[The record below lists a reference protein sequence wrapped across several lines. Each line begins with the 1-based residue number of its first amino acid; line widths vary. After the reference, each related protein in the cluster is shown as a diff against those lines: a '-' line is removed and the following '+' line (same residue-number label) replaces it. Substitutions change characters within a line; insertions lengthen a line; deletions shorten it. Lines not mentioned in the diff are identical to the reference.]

1 MLDAW
6 NSLFLTEESK
16 MDRLHELEVFVAVA
30 DAGSF
35 AKAGTRLRL
44 SPPAVT
50 RAVSALEN
58 RLGARVFNRTT
69 RSLTITDVGQR
80 FLESARRILTD
91 LDTAEKEAVGE
102 TAMPQGHLTITA
114 SVTFGR
120 SVLAPVV
127 CGFLCQHPRVTASV
141 LLQDRIVN
149 LVEEGI
155 DVAVRIGHL
164 PDSSLIAKR
173 IGTVRRV
180 LVASPNYLAQR
191 GTPTAPADLKLHSVI
206 AFTGLMPNREWRFNN
221 EQSPNSIVLN
231 PTFEINDALAA
242 IQAAEMGHGIAIALS
257 YMVHDKIRE
266 GKLVPVL
273 DDVTPPPRPV
283 HLVYPQTRL
292 VAPKIR
298 AFIDFAGP
306 LLKSALDQLASTN
319 LEDVMASDGLRRVP
333 DAKS

>member
-1 MLDAW
+1 
-6 NSLFLTEESK
+6 

-50 RAVSALEN
+50 RAISALED

-69 RSLTITDVGQR
+69 RSLTITDVGQH
-80 FLESARRILTD
+80 FLESAKRILMD

-102 TAMPQGHLTITA
+102 TAMPQGHLTVTA

-120 SVLAPVV
+120 SALAPVV
-127 CGFLCQHPRVTASV
+127 CSFLGQHPRVTAS
-141 LLQDRIVN
+141 LLLLDRIVN
-149 LVEEGI
+149 LVDEGI

-164 PDSSLIAKR
+164 PDSNLIAKR
-173 IGTVRRV
+173 IGNVRRL
-180 LVASPNYLAQR
+180 LVASPDYLARR
-191 GTPTAPADLKLHSVI
+191 GTPTTPTDLKLHSVI
-206 AFTGLMPNREWRFNN
+206 AFTGLTPNRELRFNN

-242 IQAAEMGHGIAIALS
+242 IQAAEMGHGITIALS
-257 YMVHDKIRE
+257 YMVHDKIRD

-273 DDVTPPPRPV
+273 DDFTPPQRPV
-283 HLVYPQTRL
+283 HLVHPQTRL

-298 AFIDFAGP
+298 AFIDFAAP
-306 LLKSALDQLASTN
+306 RLKAALDQLTST
-319 LEDVMASDGLRRVP
+319 APRI
-333 DAKS
+333 